1 MISGWGNREAYLT
14 NTDSLGF
21 VRGLTYRGYSE
32 TRRHGLSDL
41 SEYKKNGMR
50 LLWRRTSELLRQEG
64 AANTGPVLRGRPY
77 ILRSGSQVG
86 SVQTVQQGETGE
98 AHVAGGQSLLY
109 EGVFLLRG
117 AEVPGHDR
125 HGCGQRTET
134 GLAHRKNPG
143 ERVHAGAAS
152 AQSCGSTP
160 CHWDRRNLL
169 EAGAYLPD
177 RGRWFGRGWTNLV

>member
-1 MISGWGNREAYLT
+1 MISGWEKREAYLT
-14 NTDSLGF
+14 NTDSLDF
-21 VRGLTYRGYSE
+21 VRGMTYMGYLE

-41 SEYKKNGMR
+41 SGYKKNGMR
-50 LLWRRTSELLRQEG
+50 LLWHCTSELLRQEG

-77 ILRSGSQVG
+77 IPGSRSPAG
-86 SVQTVQQGETGE
+86 SVQTVQKGETGE
-98 AHVAGGQSLLY
+98 AYVAGGQSILH
-109 EGVFLLRG
+109 EAVFLLRG

-152 AQSCGSTP
+152 AQSCGNPP
-160 CHWDRRNLL
+160 CHWDRRNLF
-169 EAGAYLPD
+169 EEGAYLPD
-177 RGRWFGRGWTNLV
+177 RGK